1 LCLSI
6 NALCINLILS
16 IELVAA
22 GAAGAAGAVA
32 GAVPDD
38 PVGAGAAVVAC
49 SFNILALL

>member
-16 IELVAA
+16 IELV
-22 GAAGAAGAVA
+22 AAGAAGAVA